1 MKISEMIQ
9 TLQAILETEGD
20 LRVTVYD
27 EYTACEGWGYKQEDL
42 WVDARPEVEV
52 VVDDDEKEVEK
63 VVRM

>member
-9 TLQAILETEGD
+9 ALQAILETEGD

-27 EYTACEGWGYKQEDL
+27 EYLASEGWGYEEEDL

-52 VVDDDEKEVEK
+52 VVDDGKEVEK